1 MAGAIKKKRN
11 RYSYADY
18 LSWDEDKRCEIIDGE
33 IYDMNSQSLT
43 HQRISLELSMQ
54 LATFFDDKPC
64 QVICAPFDVALSKAT
79 SINDE
84 IFTVVQPDIMVVCDE
99 KKIEEQR
106 IVGAP
111 DLIIEI
117 ISPSTAAK
125 DSITKKALYEKAGV
139 KEFWLVSPTDR
150 LVRVYR
156 LEKDGRFGRDKVF
169 DEKAQIKIALF
180 EGLSIDCRRV
190 FPKPPKI
197 RRVKEPKMQYL

>member
-1 MAGAIKKKRN
+1 MKKKRE

-18 LSWDEDKRCEIIDGE
+18 LSWGDEKRYEIIDGE
-33 IYDMNSQSLT
+33 IYDMNSPSFT

-64 QVICAPFDVALSKAT
+64 QVICAPFDVVLSKAT
-79 SINDE
+79 SRNDE

-117 ISPSTAAK
+117 ISPSTAAR
-125 DSITKKALYEKAGV
+125 DNISKKALYEKAGV
-139 KEFWLVSPTDR
+139 REFWLVSPTDR
-150 LVRVYR
+150 LIRVYR
-156 LEKDGRFGRDKVF
+156 LEKDGLFGRDDVY
-169 DEKAQIKIALF
+169 DETAQIDIALF

-190 FPKPPKI
+190 FPRLPEIK
-197 RRVKEPKMQYL
+197 RVKEPKMQYI